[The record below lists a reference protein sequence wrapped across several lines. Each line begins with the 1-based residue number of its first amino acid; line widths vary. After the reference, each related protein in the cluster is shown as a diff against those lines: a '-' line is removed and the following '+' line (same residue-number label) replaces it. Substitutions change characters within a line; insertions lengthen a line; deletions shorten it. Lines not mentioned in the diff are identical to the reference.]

1 MAKQNVYLCDM
12 GSGSNMN
19 LLPLA
24 ICMIGDYSL
33 AQPEIKERLNIEYR
47 FLRQPGNALAAS
59 MDTPVIVGFSC
70 YVWNYR
76 GSLAAAREVKKQ
88 HPNALIVLGGFSIPK
103 LPSKIDDLFRK
114 HPYIDV
120 LVHGEGELTFANFL
134 REYIGKKDYHTLQ
147 GITFRTLD
155 VEQGFVSNPHANRI
169 ESLDELPSPYLN
181 GTFDEML
188 KCYGSKITGALWETN
203 RGCPYS
209 CTFCDWGNAD
219 VNKIKKYDLGRLY
232 DEIQWI
238 SNNDFYYMFFSDANF
253 GIFAERDMEI
263 AGYIADC
270 HARNGSPHHVI
281 TNWAKNKSEAVVA
294 IAERLARGGVA
305 NNITMAVQSTNP
317 DTLKVIKRKNLNK
330 GKIDTLKTLFHDKHI
345 PTYVEIILGLPL
357 ETYET
362 FAKGLNTILSNRLED
377 RFFVYLCQML
387 ENTELDSPESR
398 EEFQLDTRL
407 CRHTV
412 SNRKFEWA
420 DEDVEYE
427 EFVVGTST
435 MPVDDWRRAYN
446 LGYFLTAL
454 YNHRAAFF
462 PLIYLREQHGIL
474 PVDILEFIIAA
485 LSDEPGKYPV
495 MERSFGVID
504 NQAQLM
510 IDGDSSMSGLP
521 EAEGLVV
528 LPHVGALAMLAYDK
542 NGFYDEFTAFCDTF
556 FLAKKIEVD
565 KSIFE
570 EVLTFQKLSF
580 QGWPQKE
587 VVHHAFSLNIQEYFR
602 CLTLGL
608 AAPEIKTEPTMVTF
622 KDHARKVETF
632 AEFAA
637 TLVRGGLTVDLLK
650 AEVGDGQY
658 EESDELAKMR
668 WEMEQRNL
676 DKLKLEFKKLE
687 A

>member
-1 MAKQNVYLCDM
+1 
-12 GSGSNMN
+12 
-19 LLPLA
+19 
-24 ICMIGDYSL
+24 MIGSYCL
-33 AQPEIKERLNIEYR
+33 EQPEISESLNIEYR
-47 FLRQPGNALAAS
+47 FLRQDGKTLADS
-59 MDTPVIVGFSC
+59 MEDPVIVGFSC
-70 YVWNYR
+70 YVWNFR
-76 GSLAAAREVKKQ
+76 GSLAVAMEVKRRY
-88 HPNALIVLGGFSIPK
+88 PNAIIVLGGFSIPK
-103 LPSKIDDLFRK
+103 LPSKIDNFYRE

-120 LVHGEGELTFANFL
+120 LVHGEGELTFASLL
-134 REYIGKKDYHTLQ
+134 REFIGNKSYHDIQ
-147 GITFRTLD
+147 GVTFKTLD
-155 VEQGFVSNPHANRI
+155 VEAGFISNPNANRI
-169 ESLDELPSPYLN
+169 ESLDDLPSPYLN
-181 GTFDEML
+181 GTFDEMI
-188 KCYGSKITGALWETN
+188 KRYGAKITGALWETN

-219 VNKIKKYDLGRLY
+219 VNKIKKYDLGRLRE
-232 DEIQWI
+232 EIKWI

-270 HARNGSPHHVI
+270 HAKNGSPHHVI

-317 DTLKVIKRKNLNK
+317 ETLKVIKRKNLHK

-345 PTYVEIILGLPL
+345 PTYVEIILALPL
-357 ETYET
+357 ETYDT

-398 EEFQLDTRL
+398 EEYQLETRQ

-412 SNRKFEWA
+412 SNRKFEWS

-435 MPVDDWRRAYN
+435 MPILDWRRAYN

-462 PLIYLREQHGIL
+462 PLIYLRENHGVL
-474 PVDILEFIIAA
+474 PVDMLEFIIAEIA
-485 LSDEPGKYPV
+485 TNPGEYPI

-510 IDGDSSMSGLP
+510 INGESSMSGLP

-528 LPHVGALAMLAYDK
+528 LPHVGSLAMLAYDK
-542 NGFYDEFTAFCDTF
+542 ESFFDELAAFCQLYFSAYDLPVDMVVF
-556 FLAKKIEVD
+556 DEVM
-565 KSIFE
+565 
-570 EVLTFQKLSF
+570 TFQKLSF
-580 QGWPQKE
+580 QGWPQQP
-587 VVHHAFSLNIQEYFR
+587 VVHHVFTTNVQEYFR

-608 AAPEIKTEPTMVTF
+608 DAPEIKAEPTMVTF
-622 KDHARKVETF
+622 SDHARKVETF

-650 AEVGDGQY
+650 AEVGEGQDY
-658 EESDELAKMR
+658 DENDELAKIR

-676 DKLKLEFKKLE
+676 DKLKSEFEKLE
-687 A
+687 S